1 MVSSYNKIIKEAI
14 SLNLIW
20 DLARATKTNRGI
32 ILRRRIKAGH
42 PLKANKETLTFW
54 EGVKNNEE
62 IKL

>member
-1 MVSSYNKIIKEAI
+1 MVSSYNKIKEAI
-14 SLNLIW
+14 NLNLIC

-32 ILRRRIKAGH
+32 ILHRRIKAGH
-42 PLKANKETLTFW
+42 PLKTNKEALTFW

>member
-1 MVSSYNKIIKEAI
+1 MVSSYNKIKEATG
-14 SLNLIW
+14 LNFIW

-42 PLKANKETLTFW
+42 PLNANKEALTFW
-54 EGVKNNEE
+54 EGVKNNDE